1 MLENKTLA
9 NATALV
15 AITLMLIMAV
25 RCAPAALPAPT
36 PVPEMAREVVV
47 EKVVEAPSAPPEEGW
62 LAYVGERMIVWT
74 GNISLIVKDVEGS
87 LEEAEAIA
95 KGLGG
100 YVVSSNSW
108 YQEGQLRAR
117 LTIRVPAD
125 SFDAAMAR
133 LRAMAVRVESRN
145 VSTQDVTEEYTD
157 LDARLRNLEATEKEL
172 LELLSEVR
180 QRTHKAEDILAV
192 HRELMNIRGQIEQV
206 KGRMQYLEKMTAMA
220 TINIELIP
228 SALAKPLIVA
238 GWQPAGTMATALRAL
253 IKALQLIVDIAI
265 WAVIFIF
272 PILLL
277 FLIPLALLWLA
288 WRQWRRRRL
297 AA

>member
-1 MLENKTLA
+1 MLANRTLA
-9 NATALV
+9 KATTLVVLAL
-15 AITLMLIMAV
+15 TLIAAV
-25 RCAPAALPAPT
+25 RCAPAARPAPT
-36 PVPEMAREVVV
+36 PVPEVAREVVV
-47 EKVVEAPSAPPEEGW
+47 EKVVEAPSAPPEERW
-62 LAYVGERMIVWT
+62 LAYVGKRMIVWT

-108 YQEGQLRAR
+108 YQEEQLRAR

-125 SFDAAMAR
+125 RFDAAMER
-133 LRAMAVRVESRN
+133 LKALAERVESRN

-180 QRTHKAEDILAV
+180 QKTRKAEDILAV

-228 SALAKPLIVA
+228 SALAKPLVVA
-238 GWQPAGTMATALRAL
+238 GWQPVGTMATALRAL

-288 WRQWRRRRL
+288 WRQWRRRRI